1 MPQSNINIF
10 IVYYLGQL
18 VHMKTATTIA
28 VTDVRSEDNAS
39 LNTIIDAV
47 RADYN
52 ERGDEIRKHWG
63 GGIMGSKSRA
73 KSEYLESHRI
83 KDLPKK

>member
-1 MPQSNINIF
+1 
-10 IVYYLGQL
+10 
-18 VHMKTATTIA
+18 MKTATTIA

-73 KSEYLESHRI
+73 KSDFLESQRL